1 MDSTTPSTHRALPVA
16 GIVTGGIVALIA
28 LVLLLAGGGLLW
40 ASAAKT
46 DDKGWWTS
54 GEHRYATSTRAL
66 VTQRLDIGA
75 DAPRWMFGSHHVA
88 DVRVRATPTSAGT
101 PVFVG
106 VGPTRKVRAY
116 LGRTARVEITDLDL
130 DPFRADFTR
139 RAGDNTALAR
149 PASQGF
155 WVASST
161 GTGRRSLDWPLR
173 RGSWSAVVMNA
184 DASPGVSVRLS
195 ASARVPLVHD
205 VAIGLLI
212 AGGVLGAGAGVL
224 LALGGTGLSRR
235 RPLPPAPS
243 LPVGA

>member
-1 MDSTTPSTHRALPVA
+1 MDSTTPSSHRALPVA

-40 ASAAKT
+40 ASTAKT
-46 DDKGWWTS
+46 DDNGWWTS

-66 VTQRLDIGA
+66 TTQKLDIGA

-88 DVRVRATPTSAGT
+88 DVRVRATPTDAAT

-106 VGPTRKVRAY
+106 VGPTRRVQAY
-116 LGRTARVEITDLDL
+116 LGQAARVELTDLDF

-139 RAGDNTALAR
+139 REGDNSELAR

-155 WVASST
+155 WAASSA
-161 GTGRRSLDWPLR
+161 GTGRRNVDWPIR
-173 RGSWSAVVMNA
+173 RGSWSVVVMNA

-195 ASARVPLVHD
+195 ASAKVPLVHD
-205 VAIGLLI
+205 VAVGLLI
-212 AGGVLGAGAGVL
+212 AGGVIGTGAGIL
-224 LALGGTGLSRR
+224 LALSGTGLRRR

-243 LPVGA
+243 LPVSV

>member
-16 GIVTGGIVALIA
+16 GIVTGGIVAVIA
-28 LVLLLAGGGLLW
+28 LLLLLAGGGLLW
-40 ASAAKT
+40 ASTANT
-46 DDKGWWTS
+46 DDNGWWTS

-66 VTQRLDIGA
+66 TTQKLDIGA

-88 DVRVRATPTSAGT
+88 DVRVRATSTSAGT

-116 LGRTARVEITDLDL
+116 LGQAARVELTDLDF

-139 RAGDNTALAR
+139 RAGDNSALAR

-155 WVASST
+155 WAASST
-161 GTGRRSLDWPLR
+161 GTGRRSIDWPIR
-173 RGSWSAVVMNA
+173 RGSWSVVVMNA

-195 ASARVPLVHD
+195 ASAKVPLVHD
-205 VAIGLLI
+205 IAVGLLI
-212 AGGVLGAGAGVL
+212 AGGVIGTGAGIL
-224 LALGGTGLSRR
+224 LVLGGTGLSRR

-243 LPVGA
+243 LPVGV